1 MDLLGT
7 IALLVS
13 LAALFSYANHR
24 FLRLPV
30 TVGLMLISLF
40 LSLAIVGLGAA
51 FPPLLENARTCI
63 LQGAAGPGWERTGID
78 FSKTLLEG
86 MLSALLF
93 AGALHVSLSD
103 LAKHKWIVGVLA
115 TVGVVTST
123 LIVGGVMMVA
133 FRLMG
138 LEVPPLYCFLFGALI
153 SPTDPIA
160 VMAILKS
167 AGAPKSLETK
177 IGCESLLNDGV
188 GVVVFLSILE
198 MASGSASPS
207 PSRIAGLFLQE
218 AGGGLLLGLVLG
230 GIGYYLIKSI
240 DQYQVEVILTLALV
254 LGGFAVARALHV
266 AAPIAVVTAGL
277 VVGNQARRAGMS
289 STTEEYV
296 DKFWELV
303 DEILNALLFVLI
315 GLEVLVLQF
324 RFEAFLAGLIAIP
337 VVLMARFVSVALP
350 IGVARLRH
358 EFSPRVVQI
367 MTWGGL
373 RGAISVALALSIPAG
388 PLRELLLVV
397 TYVVVVF
404 SIAVQGLTIKTLIER
419 SRPDRV

>member
-7 IALLVS
+7 SALLVS
-13 LAALFSYANHR
+13 LAAAFSYINHR
-24 FLRLPV
+24 FLHLPV
-30 TVGLMLISLF
+30 TIGLMLISLV
-40 LSLAIVGLGAA
+40 LSLAIVGLGAIHA
-51 FPPLLENARTCI
+51 PLLHWARAFM
-63 LQGAAGPGWERTGID
+63 GGID
-78 FSKTLLEG
+78 FSKTLMEG

-93 AGALHVSLSD
+93 AGALHVNLSE

-115 TVGVVTST
+115 TIGILVST
-123 LIVGGVMMVA
+123 AIVGFTMSLA

-138 LEVPPLYCFLFGALI
+138 LEVPLVYCLLFGALI

-167 AGAPKSLETK
+167 VGAPKSLETK

-188 GVVVFLSILE
+188 GVVIFLTILDF
-198 MASGSASPS
+198 ASGSNP
-207 PSRIAGLFLQE
+207 PGPQKVLGLFLQE
-218 AGGGLLLGLVLG
+218 AGGGLLLGLALG
-230 GIGYYLIKSI
+230 AIGYYLIKSI
-240 DQYQVEVILTLALV
+240 DQYQVEVILTVALV

-289 STTEEYV
+289 TITEEYV

-324 RFEAFLAGLIAIP
+324 RLDYFLAGLIAIP
-337 VVLMARFVSVALP
+337 VVLAARFVSVAVP
-350 IGVARLRH
+350 IGLARLRH
-358 EFSPRVVQI
+358 EFSPKVVRI

-373 RGAISVALALSIPAG
+373 RGAISVALALSLPVG
-388 PLRELLLVV
+388 QTRELLLVV
-397 TYVVVVF
+397 TYVTVIF
-404 SIAVQGLTIKTLIER
+404 SISVQGLTIKALIQGAGPR
-419 SRPDRV
+419 NA